1 MHITRHTDFALRTLI
16 YLAAMPEEELVQ
28 VRQISQL
35 FDLSNNHLSKVVNE
49 LANLGFLESRR
60 GRGGGIRLGKPAGA
74 INVGEVVRAMEPS
87 LTPINCH
94 EPKCILL
101 PHCRFR
107 SVLAEASDA
116 FINTIDKYTLDDL
129 IEGKVEALRGL

>member
-16 YLAAMPEEELVQ
+16 YLVAMPEEELVQ

-35 FDLSNNHLSKVVNE
+35 FDLSSNHLSKVVN
-49 LANLGFLESRR
+49 
-60 GRGGGIRLGKPAGA
+60 
-74 INVGEVVRAMEPS
+74 
-87 LTPINCH
+87 

-107 SVLAEASDA
+107 SILAEASDA
-116 FINTIDKYTLDDL
+116 FIKAIDKYTLDDL
-129 IEGKVEALRGL
+129 IEGEVQALRGL